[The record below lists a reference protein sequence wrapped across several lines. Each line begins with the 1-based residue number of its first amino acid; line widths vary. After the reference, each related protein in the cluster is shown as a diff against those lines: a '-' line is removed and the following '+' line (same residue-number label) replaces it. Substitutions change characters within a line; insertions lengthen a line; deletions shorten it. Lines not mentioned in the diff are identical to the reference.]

1 MDLQS
6 AKYELRS
13 PPGVGLGLLVV
24 ESAVLVGLM
33 IAVVHLVS

>member
-13 PPGVGLGLLVV
+13 PPGVGMGLLVAQGV
-24 ESAVLVGLM
+24 VMVGLM
-33 IAVVHLVS
+33 IGVVHLLT